1 LFPRSC
7 HACGKPLNSQ
17 EEILCA
23 SCLYRLPKTN
33 FHTHKDNPVR
43 EIFGGIIPLH
53 AATSLLFFNQGG
65 MTQTLVHKL
74 KYDGKKEIGTY
85 LGKLLGNQL
94 MESELFKD
102 ADLLLPVP
110 LHPAKLKKRGYN
122 QSEII
127 ALGMETV
134 MKAKLYADILSRKIY
149 TSSQTRKSRYE
160 RWENVKGIFDAKH
173 PELLVNKHIVLVD
186 DVITTGATLQACA
199 GTLLA
204 VPGIKISVVS
214 LAYSQG

>member
-1 LFPRSC
+1 
-7 HACGKPLNSQ
+7 
-17 EEILCA
+17 
-23 SCLYRLPKTN
+23 
-33 FHTHKDNPVR
+33 
-43 EIFGGIIPLH
+43 
-53 AATSLLFFNQGG
+53 

-74 KYDGKKEIGTY
+74 KYDGKKEIGVY

-110 LHPAKLKKRGYN
+110 LHPAKLKKRGFN

-127 ALGMETV
+127 AMGMEDV
-134 MKAKLYADILSRKIY
+134 MKAKLNADILFRTIH

-160 RWENVKGIFDAKH
+160 RWENVKDIFIVKNQG
-173 PELLVNKHIVLVD
+173 LLVNKRVVLVD

-199 GTLLA
+199 EKLLSIQ
-204 VPGIKISVVS
+204 GLKLSVAS
-214 LAYSQG
+214 LAYSQA